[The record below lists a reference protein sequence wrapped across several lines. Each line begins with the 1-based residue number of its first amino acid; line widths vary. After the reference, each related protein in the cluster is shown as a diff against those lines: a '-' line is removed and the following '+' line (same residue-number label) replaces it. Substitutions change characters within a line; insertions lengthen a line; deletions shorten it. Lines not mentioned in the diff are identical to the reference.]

1 MLQSIFQVKY
11 VSRLSDVHISAPVL
25 VECREINLNNLV
37 FFWCISPLGWTIAS
51 LQTETGATLQKPD
64 RYNLRFLTETNFIK
78 LKRVKWPQ
86 LRDHAVQTNI
96 HLLNCICIKYSFF
109 LEIFL
114 IQLLGNPNWK
124 LFQFIFQTETLF
136 LLLDRVSFCGRGHS
150 ITALF
155 LSCTDRPILTH
166 TVSPHPSTDSL

>member
-1 MLQSIFQVKY
+1 MTSGRLKDDSEHSESIKQAFREHSEGTQRYLRAIREKESNQTSSYRRSLKY
-11 VSRLSDVHISAPVL
+11 FVL
-25 VECREINLNNLV
+25 
-37 FFWCISPLGWTIAS
+37 FWCISPLGWTIAS
-51 LQTETGATLQKPD
+51 LHTETGATLQKPD

-86 LRDHAVQTNI
+86 NSKTTRFKQTFI
-96 HLLNCICIKYSFF
+96 TKLHLYQIFLF

-150 ITALF
+150 ITTLF
-155 LSCTDRPILTH
+155 
-166 TVSPHPSTDSL
+166 